1 MTNTIRERLHGSVAR
16 MAILLTERQD
26 PSDPNTGMPAF
37 NRILSQLAEHP
48 LWDSTPMRRESWT
61 TVA

>member
-37 NRILSQLAEHP
+37 NGILSQLAEHP
-48 LWDSTPMRRESWT
+48 LWDSTPMRRGSWT